1 MNAKSPNVQLLA
13 VAGVDVRQDAEGRFC
28 LNDLHRASGGA
39 SRHKPSEWLRNAQ
52 AQALVAELEAGNPA
66 SNPVA
71 TIKGRGVTG
80 TFVAKELVYA
90 YAMWISPAFH
100 LKVIRAYDA
109 MQAPDATDPL
119 QALSDP
125 ATMRELLLGYTEK
138 VLALESTVSEQ
149 APKVQAFRRIAESDG
164 SLCLTDA
171 AKHLQVRRK
180 DLLAWLQVHR
190 WIYRRAGNKNW
201 IAYQPRLHQ
210 GVLEHK
216 VSTVHLEDGSEKVCE
231 QVKVTPKGLAKLAE
245 TFEGVPA

>member
-28 LNDLHRASGGA
+28 LNDLHRASGGEN
-39 SRHKPSEWLRNAQ
+39 RHRPSLWAENQ
-52 AQALVAELEAGNPA
+52 QTQALVEEIGKAGIPA
-66 SNPVA
+66 LAS
-71 TIKGRGVTG
+71 IRGGRAPG
-80 TFVAKELVYA
+80 TYVCKELVYA
-90 YAMWISPAFH
+90 YAMWVSPAFH

-109 MQAPDATDPL
+109 MQAPAAADPL

-149 APKVQAFRRIAESDG
+149 APKVQAFQRIAESEG

-171 AKHLQVRRK
+171 AKHLQVRPK
-180 DLLAWLQVHR
+180 DLIAWMQAHK
-190 WIYRRAGNKNW
+190 WIYRRVGNKRLV
-201 IAYQPRLHQ
+201 AYQARLQQ

-216 VSTVHLEDGSEKVCE
+216 VTVVPLEDGNEKVSE
-231 QVKVTPKGLAKLAE
+231 QARVTRKGLAKLAE
-245 TFEGVPA
+245 TFAGVPA

>member
-1 MNAKSPNVQLLA
+1 MNDKPTNVQLLA
-13 VAGVDVRQDAEGRFC
+13 VAGVDVQQDAEGRFC
-28 LNDLHRASGGA
+28 LNDLHRAAGGEKRQA
-39 SRHKPSEWLRNAQ
+39 PNEFFRLGTTKELVGELTGDSRFAPMNSM
-52 AQALVAELEAGNPA
+52 
-66 SNPVA
+66 
-71 TIKGRGVTG
+71 RGGSTPG
-80 TFVAKELVYA
+80 TYVCKELVYA

-109 MQAPDATDPL
+109 MQTPAAADPL

-149 APKVQAFRRIAESDG
+149 APKVQAFQRIAESDG

-216 VSTVHLEDGSEKVCE
+216 VSTIPLEDGGEKVCE
-231 QVKVTPKGLAKLAE
+231 QVKITRKGLAKLAE
-245 TFEGVPA
+245 TFEGAAA

>member
-1 MNAKSPNVQLLA
+1 MNDKPTSVQLLA

-28 LNDLHRASGGA
+28 LNDLHRAAGGERRHDTREFL
-39 SRHKPSEWLRNAQ
+39 SREATKELI
-52 AQALVAELEAGNPA
+52 AELETQMTGISVNK
-66 SNPVA
+66 V
-71 TIKGRGVTG
+71 KGRYGG
-80 TFVAKELVYA
+80 TYVCKELVYA
-90 YAMWISPAFH
+90 YAMWISPTFH

>member
-1 MNAKSPNVQLLA
+1 MNDKQTNVQLLA

-28 LNDLHRASGGA
+28 LNDLHRASGGEN
-39 SRHKPSEWLRNAQ
+39 RHRPSLWAENQ
-52 AQALVAELEAGNPA
+52 QTQALIEEIGKAGIPA
-66 SNPVA
+66 LAS
-71 TIKGRGVTG
+71 IRGGRAPG
-80 TFVAKELVYA
+80 TYVCKELVYA
-90 YAMWISPAFH
+90 YAMWVSPAFH

-109 MQAPDATDPL
+109 MQAPAAADPL

-138 VLALESTVSEQ
+138 VLTLESTVSEQ